1 MLNFREGICCDVKG
15 WICEELCRYQLINW
29 YLIYDQNDICILYTA
44 VYVHFYIFLLYDTG
58 FHVYLFVRGVRDTGQ
73 IQQYWCVAS
82 QVEKTHSPSL
92 RTLLVTCIGLKT
104 PECRRQPSATKT
116 LPRES
121 QPRLAAKDVAS
132 TELCRASIYI
142 YDCICI
148 FNVNECQYVC
158 IIHVDRRDGKYT
170 KFVMYYQIIYSSYKW
185 MVSCCIFWHHYNFI
199 FGLQVVGEQSWF
211 GGLWQLG
218 S

>member
-1 MLNFREGICCDVKG
+1 MYTVYR
-15 WICEELCRYQLINW
+15 
-29 YLIYDQNDICILYTA
+29 CIRS
-44 VYVHFYIFLLYDTG
+44 FLLYDTG

-92 RTLLVTCIGLKT
+92 STLSVTCIGLKT
-104 PECRRQPSATKT
+104 AECRRQPSATKT

-132 TELCRASIYI
+132 TELCRAYNTV
-142 YDCICI
+142 YDYICI

-158 IIHVDRRDGKYT
+158 IIHVDRRDDKYT

-185 MVSCCIFWHHYNFI
+185 MVSCCIFWHHYNLI

-211 GGLWQLG
+211 GGLSQLG